1 LTRSEIGPI
10 REQALALV
18 DRGDLDRAR
27 AVLNGGRR
35 ALREDASRN
44 EAELLADEA
53 RIDHLQ
59 LAYRNAAAK
68 YAEAAVLQRVPTGVN
83 RDSQGAPAERV

>member
-1 LTRSEIGPI
+1 MELRTKLGGLSNDRSEIGPI

-18 DRGDLDRAR
+18 HRGDLDRAR
-27 AVLNGGRR
+27 AVLKGGRR

-59 LAYRNAAAK
+59 SPIETLPRNTRK
-68 YAEAAVLQRVPTGVN
+68 RLC
-83 RDSQGAPAERV
+83 